1 MPNSIQRFRANLQDE
16 IDGAALYA
24 ALARYETD
32 PTRRDLFVQLAQAE
46 EEHAQ
51 LWRDRL
57 TAAGA
62 RDLPEKP
69 SRKTRVLIALAR
81 TFGPRFVLPVVANN
95 ENADRNKYAGQPDAA
110 NLSADERGHVAVI
123 ASAAEHDKNFSGS
136 SIASAERWHRG
147 GGSGNELRAAVL
159 GVNDGLVS
167 NFCLIMGVAGSGS
180 ASTTV
185 LLTGIA
191 GLVAG
196 ALSMALGEWLSVTN
210 ARELASAQIKL
221 EAEELEQTPEAEAKE
236 LALIYQAKGIEREQ
250 AIQIANRIIA
260 NKDVALATLTREEL
274 GIDPDDLGGSA
285 WSAAGVSLL
294 LFALGAIFPVLPFVW
309 FAGIPA
315 IAGSAA
321 LSLAALG
328 AVGMVTSLFN
338 GRHPAF
344 SALRQIVFGGVAA
357 AVTFGVGALFGT
369 AV

>member
-1 MPNSIQRFRANLQDE
+1 M
-16 IDGAALYA
+16 
-24 ALARYETD
+24 
-32 PTRRDLFVQLAQAE
+32 
-46 EEHAQ
+46 
-51 LWRDRL
+51 
-57 TAAGA
+57 
-62 RDLPEKP
+62 
-69 SRKTRVLIALAR
+69 
-81 TFGPRFVLPVVANN
+81 
-95 ENADRNKYAGQPDAA
+95 
-110 NLSADERGHVAVI
+110 
-123 ASAAEHDKNFSGS
+123 
-136 SIASAERWHRG
+136 
-147 GGSGNELRAAVL
+147 
-159 GVNDGLVS
+159 
-167 NFCLIMGVAGSGS
+167 
-180 ASTTV
+180 
-185 LLTGIA
+185 
-191 GLVAG
+191 
-196 ALSMALGEWLSVTN
+196 TN

-221 EAEELEQTPEAEAKE
+221 EADELEQTPEAEAKE

-260 NKDVALATLTREEL
+260 NKDVALETLTREEL

-294 LFALGAIFPVLPFVW
+294 LFALGAIFPVLPFLW
-309 FAGIPA
+309 FEGTPA